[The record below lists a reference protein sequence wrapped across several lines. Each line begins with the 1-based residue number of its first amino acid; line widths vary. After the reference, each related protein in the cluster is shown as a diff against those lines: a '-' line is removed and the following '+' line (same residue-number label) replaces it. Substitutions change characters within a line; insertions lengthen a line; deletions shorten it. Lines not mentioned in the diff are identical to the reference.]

1 MKQKL
6 IYTVL
11 LIIAMYLPASSK
23 ECAKVFKQA
32 AAGNTLPV
40 KQKAS
45 VETGEITALP
55 ASPFSRLLF
64 NL

>member
-11 LIIAMYLPASSK
+11 LIMAMYLPASSK

-32 AAGNTLPV
+32 AAENLLPV
-40 KQKAS
+40 KQESS
-45 VETGEITALP
+45 VETEEITGLP
-55 ASPFSRLLF
+55 ASPFSQLLF